1 MEDKESK
8 DFRKEFPKCP
18 VCGGKPLFHETALAL
33 KARGLVDEKWE
44 MALDSR
50 QGAIMQPGKESSLP
64 IGTEVP
70 GYSFNTDICMECG
83 NIWAVK
89 LERVTVKKTI
99 TLASPTVMPNRE
111 ARRHMKQKG
120 NYQSDL
126 RNLLLS

>member
-1 MEDKESK
+1 
-8 DFRKEFPKCP
+8 
-18 VCGGKPLFHETALAL
+18 
-33 KARGLVDEKWE
+33 